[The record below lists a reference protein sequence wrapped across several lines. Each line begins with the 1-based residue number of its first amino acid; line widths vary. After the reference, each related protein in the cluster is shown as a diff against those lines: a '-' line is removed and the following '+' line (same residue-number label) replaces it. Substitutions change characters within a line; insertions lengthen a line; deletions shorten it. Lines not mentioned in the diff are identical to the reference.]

1 MAEIEADE
9 ASVDQ
14 QDSVDSSR
22 PIPRM
27 RLSQMS
33 HSGVITLGG
42 DILEN
47 CKDELQFPRSIS
59 TFDKMAQDQDIQPAL
74 DMVEMSLARVPWSVE
89 IPEGFED
96 DLKEDKEF
104 LEQVLFEDMEHT
116 FEEFISRVVSM
127 NRYGFAPIEKVF
139 RKRTFAQGSKYNDGR
154 VGLRALPLIDQ
165 HTVAGWQ
172 WDESQGRRLTHVV
185 QYKNKSTGIDQD
197 PTQLPLSAEGK
208 NYTLIPRN
216 KFILFKNKVKGDSPQ
231 SQSAL
236 VGVWK
241 AWKIKTSLEE
251 YLAMGVAKDLQ
262 GLPVLRIPAEVMA
275 DDADEV
281 KKKEYEFWKGVV
293 RNMHLNQQA
302 GLIIP
307 SLTDEKGNPYYD
319 LETVNTSGQKAYDV
333 LSIIEF
339 YRKSIVTALMASQL
353 VLGQDGSGSYALS
366 ESLSGVS
373 SLTVESKLKEIEA
386 QINHDLIPQ
395 LFALNGI
402 HKRVLPR
409 VKFGDLSTPDLDV
422 LSKFIQRV
430 GSMGLISRTPAMA
443 NWIAG
448 QLNAPKP
455 FADLTISPEEAAN
468 SLTGNTSSSGEG
480 MASGS
485 GGLNGTSNS
494 VAGGDNSAGNS
505 ENASSQHYTILAE
518 TDEFVRVSFGGRV
531 TEFMRED
538 WEAMKKE
545 NT

>member
-9 ASVDQ
+9 ASVEQ
-14 QDSVDSSR
+14 QESADVNR

-89 IPEGFED
+89 IPEGYED
-96 DLKEDKEF
+96 DLKADKEF

-116 FEEFISRVVSM
+116 FEDFISSVVSM
-127 NRYGFAPIEKVF
+127 NRYGFAPVEKVF
-139 RKRTFAQGSKYNDGR
+139 RKRTYAQGSKFNDGKY
-154 VGLRALPLIDQ
+154 GLRCLPLIDQ
-165 HTVAGWQ
+165 HTVAGWW
-172 WDESQGRRLTHVV
+172 WDEKTGRYLTHVL
-185 QYKNKSTGIDQD
+185 QYTNKPSGRDQK
-197 PTQLPLSAEGK
+197 PVSMPLTINGR
-208 NYTLIPRN
+208 NYEAIPRH
-216 KFILFKNKVKGDSPQ
+216 KFILFKNKIKGDSPQ

-262 GLPVLRIPAEVMA
+262 GLPVLTIPAEVMA
-275 DDADEV
+275 DDADEI
-281 KKKEYEFWKGVV
+281 KKKEYEFWKGVS

-302 GLIIP
+302 GLIMP
-307 SLTDEKGNPYYD
+307 SLRDEKGNPYYD
-319 LETVNTSGQKAYDV
+319 LKTVNTSGQKAYDV

-402 HKRVLPR
+402 QKRVLPR

-422 LSKFIQRV
+422 LSKFLQRA
-430 GSMGLISRTPAMA
+430 GSQGLISKTPSMI

-448 QLNAPKP
+448 QINAPKP
-455 FADLTISPEEAAN
+455 FDDLTIPVEEAAK
-468 SLTGNTSSSGEG
+468 SLTGYTSNAGSGMVEGMPSGTGSADGSSGDG
-480 MASGS
+480 
-485 GGLNGTSNS
+485 
-494 VAGGDNSAGNS
+494 SAGNS
-505 ENASSQHYTILAE
+505 ENT
-518 TDEFVRVSFGGRV
+518 
-531 TEFMRED
+531 
-538 WEAMKKE
+538 
-545 NT
+545 

>member
-9 ASVDQ
+9 ASVEQ
-14 QDSVDSSR
+14 QESVDVNR

-74 DMVEMSLARVPWSVE
+74 DMVEMSLTRVPWSVE
-89 IPEGFED
+89 IPEGYED
-96 DLKEDKEF
+96 DLKEDKAF
-104 LEQVLFEDMEHT
+104 LEQVLFEDMEHP
-116 FEEFISRVVSM
+116 FEEFIARVVSM
-127 NRYGFAPIEKVF
+127 NRYGFAPIEKVY

-154 VGLRALPLIDQ
+154 VGLRCLPLIDQ

-172 WDESQGRRLTHVV
+172 WDEAQGRKLTHIV
-185 QYKNKSTGIDQD
+185 QYKNKPTGIDQP
-197 PTQLPLSAEGK
+197 PTQLPFSEDGK

-231 SQSAL
+231 SYSAL
-236 VGVWK
+236 CGVWK
-241 AWKIKTSLEE
+241 AWKIKESLEE

-262 GLPVLRIPAEVMA
+262 GLPVLSIPAEVMA
-275 DDADEV
+275 DDADEI

-302 GLIIP
+302 GLIMP
-307 SLTDEKGNPYYD
+307 SLTDEKGKPYYD
-319 LETVNTSGQKAYDV
+319 LKTVNTSGQKAYDV

-402 HKRVLPR
+402 QKRVLPR
-409 VKFGDLSTPDLDV
+409 VKFGDLSSPDLDV
-422 LSKFIQRV
+422 LSKFLQRA
-430 GSMGLISRTPAMA
+430 GSQGLISKTPSMI

-448 QLNAPKP
+448 QINAPKP
-455 FADLTISPEEAAN
+455 FDDLTIPVEEAAK
-468 SLTGNTSSSGEG
+468 SLTGYTSNAGSGMEEGMPSGTGSADGSSGD
-480 MASGS
+480 GS
-485 GGLNGTSNS
+485 TSN
-494 VAGGDNSAGNS
+494 G
-505 ENASSQHYTILAE
+505 
-518 TDEFVRVSFGGRV
+518 
-531 TEFMRED
+531 
-538 WEAMKKE
+538 E

>member
-9 ASVDQ
+9 ASTNEQINAADPE
-14 QDSVDSSR
+14 R

-33 HSGVITLGG
+33 HSGVLTLGG

-59 TFDKMAQDQDIQPAL
+59 TFDRMAQDQDIQPAL

-89 IPEGFED
+89 IPEGYED

-116 FEEFISRVVSM
+116 FEEFISRVVSF

-139 RKRTFAQGSKYNDGR
+139 RKRSYAQGSKYNDGK
-154 VGLRALPLIDQ
+154 VGLRSLPLIDQ
-165 HTVAGWQ
+165 HTVAGWR
-172 WDESQGRRLTHVV
+172 WDEATGRKLTHIV
-185 QYKNKSTGIDQD
+185 QYNNKPTGIDQH
-197 PTQLPLSAEGK
+197 PVPLLLNEDGK
-208 NYTLIPRN
+208 NYTLIPRH
-216 KFILFKNKVKGDSPQ
+216 KFILFKNKIKGDSPQ

-241 AWKIKTSLEE
+241 AWKIKESLEE

-275 DDADEV
+275 DDADET

-307 SLTDEKGNPYYD
+307 SLTDEKGKPYYD

-373 SLTVESKLKEIEA
+373 SLTVESKLKEIES

-395 LFALNGI
+395 LFALNGN
-402 HKRVLPR
+402 HKRILPR

-422 LSKFIQRV
+422 LSKFLQRA
-430 GSMGLISRTPAMA
+430 GSQGLIAKTPAMV

-455 FADLTISPEEAAN
+455 FDDLTIPVEEASK
-468 SLTGNTSSSGEG
+468 SLTGYTSNSGEG
-480 MASGS
+480 MTEGLPSGTGSADGGS
-485 GGLNGTSNS
+485 GDG
-494 VAGGDNSAGNS
+494 SAGNS
-505 ENASSQHYTILAE
+505 ENT
-518 TDEFVRVSFGGRV
+518 
-531 TEFMRED
+531 
-538 WEAMKKE
+538 
-545 NT
+545 

>member
-9 ASVDQ
+9 ASVEQ
-14 QDSVDSSR
+14 QESADVNR

-89 IPEGFED
+89 IPEGYED
-96 DLKEDKEF
+96 DLKADKEF

-116 FEEFISRVVSM
+116 FEDFISSVVSM
-127 NRYGFAPIEKVF
+127 NRYGFAPVEKVF
-139 RKRTFAQGSKYNDGR
+139 RKRTYAQGSKYNDGR
-154 VGLRALPLIDQ
+154 VGLRCLPLIDQ

-172 WDESQGRRLTHVV
+172 WDEATGRKLTHLA
-185 QYKNKSTGIDQD
+185 QYKNKPTGIDQM
-197 PTQLPLSAEGK
+197 PNKLPLGEEGK

-262 GLPVLRIPAEVMA
+262 GLPVLRIPGEVMA
-275 DDADEV
+275 DDADEA
-281 KKKEYEFWKGVV
+281 KQKEYEFWKNVS
-293 RNMHLNQQA
+293 RNIHLNQQA
-302 GLIIP
+302 SLILP

-319 LETVNTSGQKAYDV
+319 IKTVNTSGQKAYDV

-402 HKRVLPR
+402 QKRVLPR

-422 LSKFIQRV
+422 LSKFLQRTAAV
-430 GSMGLISRTPAMA
+430 GLIAKTPAMV

-455 FADLTISPEEAAN
+455 FDDVTIPVEEAAKI
-468 SLTGNTSSSGEG
+468 LTGYTSGASEG
-480 MASGS
+480 MASSS
-485 GGLNGTSNS
+485 GGLNGTGES
-494 VAGGDNSAGNS
+494 VSGGDNSVGNS
-505 ENASSQHYTILAE
+505 ENA
-518 TDEFVRVSFGGRV
+518 
-531 TEFMRED
+531 
-538 WEAMKKE
+538 
-545 NT
+545 